1 MKIKPTTN
9 QDKVH
14 TMTIRKITTVH
25 YLNRPSSD
33 YADIYKDSEIRE
45 FSVRFY
51 QMGIHCVEADYFTDN
66 LDDAV
71 KTAKSQDYRNN

>member
-1 MKIKPTTN
+1 
-9 QDKVH
+9 
-14 TMTIRKITTVH
+14 MTIRKITTVN

>member
-1 MKIKPTTN
+1 MS
-9 QDKVH
+9 
-14 TMTIRKITTVH
+14 IRKITTVH

-33 YADIYKDSEIRE
+33 YADIYKESDICE

-51 QMGIHCVEADYFTDN
+51 ENNVHRVEADYFTDT

-71 KTAKSQDYRNN
+71 KTAKSQDYSSRLPTDWVL